1 MDVPLGFSSQ
11 TTVGKVC
18 KLKKALYGLKQ
29 SPRAQFGRFL
39 KAMLGFGYQQSYVDH
54 TLFVKRNVNKVTEL
68 IVYVDDIVVTGN
80 DEEEVTHL
88 KMQLAKKFE
97 IKELGPLRYFL
108 GIEVA

>member
-1 MDVPLGFSSQ
+1 MDVPPGFSSQ
-11 TTVGKVC
+11 STIGRVC
-18 KLKKALYGLKQ
+18 RLKKALYGLKQ
-29 SPRAQFGRFL
+29 SPRAWFDRFL
-39 KAMLGFGYQQSYVDH
+39 KAIFRYQQSNADH
-54 TLFVKRNVNKVTEL
+54 TLFVKRNVHKVTVL

-97 IKELGPLRYFL
+97 IKELGPLRYFF